1 MIISIIWWKWET
13 PSCASDSCWLTCMF

>member
-13 PSCASDSCWLTCMF
+13 PSCANDTCWMVCMH